1 MEKRI
6 CPECGAEFAPS
17 YGTQRYCSD
26 NCSRNAEA
34 AREAARSSA
43 RDYKLEYNLRKERRE
58 RERRRAEFFAA
69 RDEAFAKIGLPP
81 PRITEN
87 ADGSHT
93 LYRGHGFGSRANCG
107 PRQLLPTSH

>member
-17 YGTQRYCSD
+17 HSTQRYCSD

-43 RDYKLEYNLRKERRE
+43 RDYQLEYNLRKERRE

-81 PRITEN
+81 PRITVN
-87 ADGSHT
+87 ADGTRT
-93 LYRGHGFGSRANCG
+93 LYRGHGFGSRAQYAR
-107 PRQLLPTSH
+107 PVLTPVRH